1 MRVFCKPVN
10 PHQALFTNSERHLKL
25 EHLSMSFEQADSTS
39 YFFYLHR
46 KRASFC
52 RPQIVNT
59 TKT

>member
-39 YFFYLHR
+39 YFFIFIEKEQVFVVHKL
-46 KRASFC
+46 
-52 RPQIVNT
+52 
-59 TKT
+59 